1 MRLELEGAD
10 ATLGVAVGAEVV
22 DGTVHWSVANE
33 TTGPLHLDRVR
44 LRWRL
49 ESSGT
54 IRMLCHGWQSWS
66 PTGGG
71 VVGVDRDVS
80 LTADMP
86 RSLRAAY
93 HADAELAAADELRSE
108 LVTVVADDDDACC
121 IGFDG
126 GERHDGTIRVT
137 RDAVVVEAVLGGAEL
152 APDERRVLHDI
163 RLAVGAPSQ
172 LLDDWARWAGTAS
185 RARAAAPFRVGWC
198 SWYQYFHGITEETL
212 RANLVRAAEWPIDVF
227 QLDDGYQSAIGDW
240 LDTADSFP
248 ASLERLAADITAA
261 GYVPGLWLAP
271 FLASPT
277 SRLAT
282 EHPERLARRAS
293 GRPVIGMIN
302 PGWGGETLVLD
313 TTHPEVVA
321 HLERLARTLVKMGWH
336 YLKLDFTY
344 APAFPGR
351 WYDPTRTP
359 AQRVRAGYDAIR
371 RGAGDATFILGCGAP
386 LGPCIGAVDGMRIGP
401 DVAPWWQAAQ
411 TEGGYPDS
419 VPATKNATRNTL
431 ARSFQHRRLWLNDP
445 DCVML
450 RTSATQLS
458 AQQIETWATVV
469 AASGGMVLLSDDLSL
484 LGERER
490 RLFDDVVATARA
502 VDSTAMTGAAP
513 SCPDLL
519 DRWTPTRLDSVNG
532 QLIID
537 PDAGRVTAG

>member
-1 MRLELEGAD
+1 MRLEFEGAD
-10 ATLGVAVGAEVV
+10 ATLGVAVSAEVV

-49 ESSGT
+49 ESSGA

-108 LVTVVADDDDACC
+108 LVTVVADDADACC

-152 APDERRVLHDI
+152 APGERRVLHDL
-163 RLAVGAPSQ
+163 RLAAGAPSQ
-172 LLDDWARWAGTAS
+172 LLDDWARWAGTAR
-185 RARAAAPFRVGWC
+185 RARATAPFRVGWC

-212 RANLVRAAEWPIDVF
+212 RANLVRAVEWPIDVF
-227 QLDDGYQSAIGDW
+227 QLDDGYQAAIGDW

-282 EHPERLARRAS
+282 EHPEWLARRAS
-293 GRPVIGMIN
+293 GRPVVGMIN

-313 TTHPEVVA
+313 TTHPEVVG
-321 HLERLARTLVKMGWH
+321 HLERLARTLVEMGWH

-344 APAFPGR
+344 APAFQGR

-371 RGAGDATFILGCGAP
+371 RGTEDATFILGCGAP

-411 TEGGYPDS
+411 TEGGYSDS
-419 VPATKNATRNTL
+419 VPATRNAARNTL

-450 RTSATQLS
+450 RTSDTQLS

-484 LGERER
+484 LGDHER
-490 RLFDDVVATARA
+490 RLFDDVVAIARA
-502 VDSTAMTGAAP
+502 VDSTAMTGPAP

-519 DRWTPTRLDSVNG
+519 DQWTPARLDSVNG

-537 PDAGRVTAG
+537 PDAGRVTAR